1 MILLKIA
8 GNKVEGNWEEIVELA
23 ESYDQGDRTDDAYQA
38 KLITL
43 IFDRGY
49 EEAMR
54 DIETVNQRTLLLM
67 SSTGGHA

>member
-23 ESYDQGDRTDDAYQA
+23 ESYDQGVRTEDAYSA

-54 DIETVNQRTLLLM
+54 DMETVNQRTLLLM

>member
-1 MILLKIA
+1 MILLKIV

-23 ESYDQGDRTDDAYQA
+23 EAYDQGGRSEDAYHA
-38 KLITL
+38 KIITL

-54 DIETVNQRTLLLM
+54 DMETVNQRTLLLM

>member
-1 MILLKIA
+1 MILLKIV
-8 GNKVEGNWEEIVELA
+8 GNKVDGNWEEIVELA
-23 ESYDQGDRTDDAYQA
+23 ESYDRGVRTEDAYHA